1 MAHRISYF
9 YEYQCRHTW
18 TNFCWLCQFF
28 FYVEYRWRIDETNR
42 WSMRRN
48 QSILMSIQVVIPYF
62 RTHQILFMWSNH
74 PCFFFL
80 GRYWWCRYW
89 WCRCCCYQV
98 SSRMTPCI
106 KNGSN
111 FFFNLHFNDEL
122 YHLICQAWSF
132 SLITLEAKKII
143 NHVLVN

>member
-1 MAHRISYF
+1 MNINADTLEQIFVDCVS
-9 YEYQCRHTW
+9 
-18 TNFCWLCQFF
+18 FF

-132 SLITLEAKKII
+132 SLITSKAKKKHQPCISK
-143 NHVLVN
+143 LMLKP